1 MDLSYGARAG
11 TDLDGSSRPDL
22 FSVMLVMDLP
32 LFHEQRQDR
41 VQASRIAESSAAMSD
56 RDDVYRRM
64 RSEAELN
71 AVTWQ
76 QQQER
81 LALFTSSILPQA
93 RFSSESSLEAYQSNT
108 GDLTSLLRAQL
119 TEIDLQLEYVRIQAE
134 ALKSQARLLYLQGE
148 SA

>member
-1 MDLSYGARAG
+1 LSVWLGSLDESRIAADWPSLAQPLSLGEIEARLKNHPRILALQKQVQAAETRVELSRQEYKPEFSVDLSYGARAG

-71 AVTWQ
+71 
-76 QQQER
+76 
-81 LALFTSSILPQA
+81 
-93 RFSSESSLEAYQSNT
+93 
-108 GDLTSLLRAQL
+108 
-119 TEIDLQLEYVRIQAE
+119 
-134 ALKSQARLLYLQGE
+134 
-148 SA
+148 